1 MQVLFGAANQNRTGD
16 LIITNDVLYR
26 LSHSSEPEYIIASPC
41 GFVKFFLKE
50 KIIIV
55 RKSPTQSVGATVHT
69 PRLSLPLGEGPAAP
83 VHNLTFLPP
92 SVREG
97 DRVSGGRS
105 FFRAKNSPSRHSA
118 EDVFPM
124 GKLRE
129 TLCVSYGRPSPRG
142 LKDTSPLSPA
152 FSSAFFQHAAS
163 PFALSPAGN
172 RTTPYFPRAAA
183 IRPANLS
190 RRDSADATPF
200 LSGISYNADT

>member
-1 MQVLFGAANQNRTGD
+1 MRFCQV
-16 LIITNDVLYR
+16 
-26 LSHSSEPEYIIASPC
+26 
-41 GFVKFFLKE
+41 FFE
-50 KIIIV
+50 RKIIIV

-142 LKDTSPLSPA
+142 LKETSPLSSHFRP
-152 FSSAFFQHAAS
+152 SFFDMR
-163 PFALSPAGN
+163 L
-172 RTTPYFPRAAA
+172 PR
-183 IRPANLS
+183 S
-190 RRDSADATPF
+190 RF
-200 LSGISYNADT
+200 LPPEMGRLGISRAPPPSVPQIFPAATARMRRLFCPVFPTMQIHKKERKCIS